1 MKDDLRDVATAIQL
15 SSKTIKKV
23 WQNLFWAF
31 FYNVV
36 AIPVAAGAHL
46 MVTQVAGQAAPWV
59 TSLTSSIGGSLGKGI
74 FSLSQTVLR
83 PEIAGFAMAFS
94 SISVV
99 INSLTLKRFVP
110 PIEKQIMLTKKAEE
124 LAAAKK

>member
-1 MKDDLRDVATAIQL
+1 M
-15 SSKTIKKV
+15 

-31 FYNVV
+31 IYNVV

-46 MVTQVAGQAAPWV
+46 MVTQTAGHAAGWV
-59 TSLTSSIGGSLGKGI
+59 IAFTDKLGGLGQPI
-74 FSLSQTVLR
+74 LNLSQATLR

-99 INSLTLKRFVP
+99 LNSLTLKRYVP
-110 PIEKQIMLTKKAEE
+110 PIEKVIMKTTKAE
-124 LAAAKK
+124 AKK